1 MWGREQRCEVWGKEQ
16 TCGEGQKCGVWV
28 LDVATSLWAYFS
40 GRFTSKPKRGVK
52 FLQEK
57 GLIGKT
63 SEEVARFFHSDV
75 RLDRTAVGDYLGEGD
90 E

>member
-1 MWGREQRCEVWGKEQ
+1 MEI
-16 TCGEGQKCGVWV
+16 
-28 LDVATSLWAYFS
+28 FS

-52 FLQEK
+52 FLQDK

-63 SEEVARFFHSDV
+63 PEEVARFFHSDI

>member
-1 MWGREQRCEVWGKEQ
+1 MREKRGGGDDREGGCEVLLLLTG
-16 TCGEGQKCGVWV
+16 T
-28 LDVATSLWAYFS
+28 FS

-63 SEEVARFFHSDV
+63 SEEVAKFFHSDV

>member
-1 MWGREQRCEVWGKEQ
+1 MTVRV
-16 TCGEGQKCGVWV
+16 GVGCCYYFMG
-28 LDVATSLWAYFS
+28 TFS

-63 SEEVARFFHSDV
+63 SEEVAKFFHSDV

>member
-1 MWGREQRCEVWGKEQ
+1 MTVRV
-16 TCGEGQKCGVWV
+16 GVGCCYYF
-28 LDVATSLWAYFS
+28 TGTFS

-63 SEEVARFFHSDV
+63 SEEVAKFFHSDV